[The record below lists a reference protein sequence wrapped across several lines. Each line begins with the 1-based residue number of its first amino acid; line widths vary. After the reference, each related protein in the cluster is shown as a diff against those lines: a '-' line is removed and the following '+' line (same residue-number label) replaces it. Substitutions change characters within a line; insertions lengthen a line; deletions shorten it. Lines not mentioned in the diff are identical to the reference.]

1 MVSRMTSRRP
11 VQLRN
16 CLLLCVLALTPNP
29 ASGQDSSADS
39 KPDYRNP
46 ARVFSKVKRGERTF
60 VVEKQLLDEDMTTAN
75 KALDRLNANIDLALA
90 ILPRHAHEHVAK
102 QNFWLL
108 YGPKSTGGGR
118 DNGLAYFRP
127 GSPKFDEKRHE
138 DWNSV
143 VVVYDA
149 QNYVSLTD
157 LWALKAVLHE
167 LGHAYQLEQWPE
179 KEPNILAA
187 YENAMQGK
195 LYHNVKNDKGGRFPK
210 AYATQNQLEYFAE
223 LTCMFFAGCNYDPM
237 KRSNLKTYDPTGY
250 EMMRKMWKV
259 GDRHGKHEPR
269 TWKLG
274 RAGKALS
281 ATFQSSTKTSVTLVD
296 PAGRT
301 RTISLSA
308 LSPLDQEYMLRW
320 NDD

>member
-1 MVSRMTSRRP
+1 MTIPRP
-11 VQLRN
+11 VRIRI
-16 CLLLCVLALTPNP
+16 CFLLSVLALASTP
-29 ASGQDSSADS
+29 ASGQNPGAKA
-39 KPDYRNP
+39 KPDYRTP
-46 ARVFSKVKRGERTF
+46 ARAFSEVKRGQRTF
-60 VVEKQLLDEDMTTAN
+60 IVEKQLLDEDRATAN
-75 KALDRLNANIDLALA
+75 KALDRLNTNIELALS
-90 ILPRHAHEHVAK
+90 ILPRHSRKQVAK
-102 QNFWLL
+102 QKFWLL
-108 YGPKSTGGGR
+108 YGPKSTAGGR

-143 VVVYDA
+143 VVVYHA

-157 LWALKAVLHE
+157 LWALKSVLHE

-179 KEPNILAA
+179 KEPSILAA

-223 LTCMFFAGCNYDPM
+223 LTCMFFAGCNYHPM
-237 KRSNLKTYDPTGY
+237 KRSDLKRYDPIGY

-259 GDRHGKHEPR
+259 GDRYGKHEPR

-274 RAGKALS
+274 RSGRPLS
-281 ATFQSSTKTSVTLVD
+281 ATLRASTKTSATLVD
-296 PAGRT
+296 PAGRA

-308 LSPLDQEYMLRW
+308 LSPFDREYIARW
-320 NDD
+320 NDE